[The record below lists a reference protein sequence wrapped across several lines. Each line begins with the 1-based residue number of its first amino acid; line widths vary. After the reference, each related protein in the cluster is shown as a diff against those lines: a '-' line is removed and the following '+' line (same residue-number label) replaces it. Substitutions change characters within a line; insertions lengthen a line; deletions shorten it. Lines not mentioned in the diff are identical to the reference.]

1 MFIVQCAGAFS
12 QNEGLVKLFSNQS
25 APDYR
30 RVEVVDSIN
39 EVIYEVIESLSNHST
54 PDYKRVEVADTI
66 YKVIYDTVY
75 ISVNQPS
82 VIDSSDLIKTPI
94 VGRFDRSI
102 LNYRFLPKGKWLF
115 GMTASYI
122 NYESEDISAFSIIG
136 NLDTNAKSYG
146 FNPFV
151 GYVYKDNQFLGAKL
165 GYEQLLVSL
174 EHLDIN
180 IMEDLD
186 FSLNDFYYSEN
197 LYSMALVHRSYVG
210 IDTRKRFGFF
220 SETTLSYKTGFSTLK
235 RGENE
240 LRQTTRTNINE
251 FRLQM
256 SPGLAIYIMQNV
268 SAELS
273 LGIIGMKFR
282 SEKQRN
288 EDGTV
293 EGSHRTSGAD
303 FKISLLNINFGITL
317 CL

>member
-1 MFIVQCAGAFS
+1 
-12 QNEGLVKLFSNQS
+12 
-25 APDYR
+25 
-30 RVEVVDSIN
+30 
-39 EVIYEVIESLSNHST
+39 
-54 PDYKRVEVADTI
+54 
-66 YKVIYDTVY
+66 
-75 ISVNQPS
+75 
-82 VIDSSDLIKTPI
+82 
-94 VGRFDRSI
+94 
-102 LNYRFLPKGKWLF
+102 
-115 GMTASYI
+115 
-122 NYESEDISAFSIIG
+122 IIG

-174 EHLDIN
+174 DNLDIN

-186 FSLNDFYYSEN
+186 FSITDFYYSEN

-220 SETTLSYKTGFSTLK
+220 RDTTLSYKTGYSTLM
-235 RGENE
+235 RGEENH
-240 LRQTTRTNINE
+240 RRNTRTTINE

-256 SPGLAIYIMQNV
+256 SPGLAVYIMQNI

-273 LGIIGMKFR
+273 LGIVGMKYR

-293 EGSHRTSGAD
+293 GSHRTSGAD